1 MHFSALRVLLALK
14 ISIIYK
20 IKNYIGDHILY
31 NLCTKQ
37 LQLFKI
43 NFQLYKRPKSSKH

>member
-1 MHFSALRVLLALK
+1 MHFSALRVLLALE

-20 IKNYIGDHILY
+20 IKNYTGDHILY
-31 NLCTKQ
+31 NLWTKQ

-43 NFQLYKRPKSSKH
+43 RIILKFSAL